1 MIKHWNSISK
11 LYTNLDE
18 VRLGFIKVQSTFV
31 QVSQNYSIYIEGKN
45 NNDEK
50 NIRNFLESLLRV
62 IIWI

>member
-1 MIKHWNSISK
+1 MIKHWNSTSK
-11 LYTNLDE
+11 LCTNLDE